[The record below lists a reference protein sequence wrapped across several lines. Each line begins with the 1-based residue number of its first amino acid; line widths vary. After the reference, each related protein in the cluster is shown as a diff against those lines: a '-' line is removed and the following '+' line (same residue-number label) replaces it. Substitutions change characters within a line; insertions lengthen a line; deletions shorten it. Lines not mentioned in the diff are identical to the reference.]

1 MAVSEEYRGYVQDL
15 LSAYGNV
22 QIRRMFGAAGIFQ
35 NDLMFGLIADDQI
48 YLKADD
54 INRAEFEAAGCA
66 PFVYERSNGRTAEM
80 SYYLI
85 PDALYDDADELAQ
98 WARNA
103 FAAALR
109 GAQKKPAKR
118 RSRK

>member
-1 MAVSEEYRGYVQDL
+1 MAVSEEYREYVRDL
-15 LSAYGNV
+15 FAPFGDV
-22 QIRRMFGAAGIFQ
+22 RIRRMFGAAGIFR
-35 NDLMFGLIADDQI
+35 NDLMFGLIVDEQI

-54 INRAEFEAAGCA
+54 INRPDFVTAGQR
-66 PFVYERSNGRTAEM
+66 PFSYTRNNGRTAEM

-109 GAQKKPAKR
+109 GAQKPPAKR
-118 RSRK
+118 RPKK